1 MKLISLSTVFGAIAL
16 TGCNLLPSNGVDS
29 YFATSVGKEAGHAEA
44 LAAACPSLSFNEAE
58 LDLHRIAICRA
69 EGLADDCAL
78 PGLDAERQAS
88 FEQTIARLNDV
99 APAQVCAD
107 ARAEAAV
114 DPVLAEYWQ

>member
-1 MKLISLSTVFGAIAL
+1 MKIASLSSVFGAVVLAGCSAL
-16 TGCNLLPSNGVDS
+16 PGSGVDS

-69 EGLADDCAL
+69 EGLADDCIL
-78 PGLDAERQAS
+78 PSLDAERQKSFDETMAS
-88 FEQTIARLNDV
+88 LSGV

-107 ARAEAAV
+107 AKAEAAV
-114 DPVLAEYWQ
+114 DLVLAEYWK

>member
-1 MKLISLSTVFGAIAL
+1 MKIVSLSTIFGAVAL
-16 TGCNLLPSNGVDS
+16 TGCSLLPGSGVDS

-44 LAAACPSLSFNEAE
+44 LAASCPSLSFDEAE

-69 EGLADDCAL
+69 EGLADDCTL
-78 PGLDAERQAS
+78 PGLDSERQKA
-88 FEQTIARLNDV
+88 FEETMARLSGL

-107 ARAEAAV
+107 ARAEAAI